1 MSYRDSHDANRS
13 LHAVAATQGG
23 YFTAKQA
30 AAAGYDYPHLS
41 YHLHAGSFERAGHG
55 LYRIVTIPSAEQD
68 QFIRLALWSR
78 DRQDMPQ
85 AVVSHDT
92 ALALHDL
99 SDVLPRRIHLT
110 VPPSFRKAVPSG
122 CVLHRAM
129 LTDSDIEQRGGY
141 GVTSPLRTILDVAR
155 ESTVTDEQ
163 LGKAI
168 QEAMDRGMVRKSK
181 LVAAAEKGA
190 PRASRILCHLA
201 KRVAAHAP

>member
-1 MSYRDSHDANRS
+1 MAYRDSHDANRL
-13 LHAVAATQGG
+13 LHAVAVTQGG

-30 AAAGYDYPHLS
+30 AASGYDYPHLS
-41 YHLHAGSFERAGHG
+41 YHLHAGNFERAGHG
-55 LYRIVTIPSAEQD
+55 LYRIVTIPPAEQD

-78 DRQDMPQ
+78 DRRDVPQ

-110 VPPSFRKAVPSG
+110 VPPSFRKAVPSD
-122 CVLHRAM
+122 CVLHRA
-129 LTDSDIEQRGGY
+129 TIEDGDIEERGGY
-141 GVTSPLRTILDVAR
+141 GVTSPLRTIIDVAT

-168 QEAMDRGMVRKSK
+168 QEAMERGMVRKSK
-181 LVAAAEKGA
+181 LAVAGAGA
-190 PRASRILCHLA
+190 PGASRILRHLA
-201 KRVAAHAP
+201 KRVAVHGE